1 MRKGESF
8 KFVVF
13 DDDTNRMKIRSK
25 MMVMRDINEGLE
37 VIDVDDID
45 VKSLP
50 RGRVQ
55 QSAEVVIRKR
65 QNEDE
70 DLYQEQL
77 KRHRKKSKLAIQI

>member
-1 MRKGESF
+1 
-8 KFVVF
+8 
-13 DDDTNRMKIRSK
+13 
-25 MMVMRDINEGLE
+25 MVMRDINEGLE